1 MKKRLAA
8 ILACALAVSTLAAC
22 GTAANNGT
30 GSTTGNGTIANQT
43 VTSSIELAEIAEGTG
58 LHEIPVQDYVV
69 LGDYKNMSFS
79 VAPKTTYTEEELDLY
94 TKYYF
99 ENDLSYADKSI
110 FETKGTVAN
119 GDFVLLDY
127 MGKLDGVAFNGGTAT
142 DDILEIGSGAFID
155 GFESGLIGVSIGETV
170 DLKLTFPKDYHNTD
184 LAGKETVFTVTV
196 KGKTQF
202 NDASVAA
209 LSYETIKTAAEY
221 KEAMTT
227 MLNYEAE
234 QAYLD
239 EVAYAI
245 CDILVGNSVVS
256 KIPSNIFE
264 EQKVYVIAQV
274 ETEAAY
280 YGVDGDTYTQAY
292 LGVNLADYAVA
303 VAEEYAAQAVIFQAI
318 ANIEDLNPTEDEIK
332 EYIEGFIEIYGET
345 YDIKTVED
353 FYKNNSENDV
363 RMYMMQ
369 ENVVKFITEHATIT
383 EVASAAE

>member
-1 MKKRLAA
+1 MKKRLAT

-22 GTAANNGT
+22 GSTTNNPTTSTNGT
-30 GSTTGNGTIANQT
+30 GTIANQT
-43 VTSSIELAEIAEGTG
+43 IQPSIELAEIAEGTG
-58 LHEIPVQDYVV
+58 LHEIPVEDYVV

-79 VAPKTTYTEEELDLY
+79 VAPQIAYTEEDLEVY

-99 ENDLSYADKSI
+99 ENDLSYADKAL

-127 MGKLDGVAFNGGTAT
+127 MGKLNGVAFDGGTAT

-155 GFESGLIGVSIGETV
+155 GFESGLIGVAIGETV
-170 DLKLTFPKDYHNTD
+170 DLKLTFPKNYGNTE

-196 KGKTQF
+196 KGKTQYT
-202 NDASVAA
+202 DATVKA
-209 LSYETIKTAAEY
+209 LGYETISNVKEY
-221 KEAMTT
+221 GEAIET

-234 QAYLD
+234 QAHND

-264 EQKVYVIAQV
+264 EQKTFVIAQV
-274 ETEAAY
+274 ETEAASF
-280 YGVDGDTYTQAY
+280 GLDGDTYTQAY
-292 LGVNLADYAVA
+292 IGVNLADYAVT
-303 VAEEYAAQAVIFQAI
+303 VAEEYSVQAVIFQAI
-318 ANIEDLNPTEDEIK
+318 ANIEGLNPTEDEMK
-332 EYIEGFIEIYGET
+332 EYIEGFIDIYGES
-345 YDIKTVED
+345 YNIKTVED
-353 FYKNNSENDV
+353 FYKTNSENDV

-369 ENVVKFITEHATIT
+369 ENVVKFIKEHATIT
-383 EVASAAE
+383 EVSTPAK

>member
-8 ILACALAVSTLAAC
+8 ILACALTVSTLAAC
-22 GTAANNGT
+22 GTTANNGN

-79 VAPKTTYTEEELDLY
+79 VAPKTVYTDEELELY
-94 TKYYF
+94 AKYYF
-99 ENDLSYADKSI
+99 ENDLSYADKAV
-110 FETKGTVAN
+110 FETKGTVAD
-119 GDFVLLDY
+119 GDFLLLDY
-127 MGKLDGVAFNGGTAT
+127 MGKLDGIAFDGGTAT
-142 DDILEIGSGAFID
+142 DAILEIGSGKFID
-155 GFESGLIGVSIGETV
+155 GFESGLVGVAIGETV
-170 DLKLTFPKDYHNTD
+170 DLKLTFPKDYDNTD

-196 KGKTQF
+196 KGKTQY
-202 NDASVAA
+202 NDAAIAA
-209 LSYETIKTAAEY
+209 LSYETIKTVAEY
-221 KEAMTT
+221 SEAIAT
-227 MLNYEAE
+227 MLDYEAE

-264 EQKVYVIAQV
+264 EQKTYVIAQV

-292 LGVNLADYAVA
+292 IGVNLADYAVA

-318 ANIEDLNPTEDEIK
+318 ANIEGLNPTEEEMK
-332 EYIEGFIEIYGET
+332 TYVEGFIDVYGET
-345 YDIKTVED
+345 YDIQTVED
-353 FYKNNSENDV
+353 FYKTNSENDV

-369 ENVVKFITEHATIT
+369 ENVVKFISERATIT